1 MFERAEQSVAEVLKT
16 SALGARLRK
25 VAGMEF
31 FEREELAKQKAQQLA
46 VETPSAYIAP
56 IGAPVS
62 GDTATVRIAVLFV
75 GKNGGRVTGHVVRD
89 GAVPLGINKLVDLG
103 VSVLHGGQA
112 DGIAWQ
118 VVAVDFIDNQVF
130 AAAGLAIASVLVEA
144 PMELP
149 QPVALDDLPPFE
161 TFVGLIDIPPHEG
174 ATEHG
179 KWLAEPPD
187 NSASSPDAQ
196 THVSLEQ

>member
-1 MFERAEQSVAEVLKT
+1 MIERAEQSVDAVLRN
-16 SALGARLRK
+16 SALGARLK
-25 VAGMEF
+25 KIAGMEF
-31 FEREELAKQKAQQLA
+31 FEREDMAKQKAQQLA
-46 VETPSAYIAP
+46 VEAPSAYIAP
-56 IGAPVS
+56 IGAPIS

-75 GKNGGRVTGHVVRD
+75 AKNIARPSGHVAR
-89 GAVPLGINKLVDLG
+89 GGSMPIGISPLVDLG

-112 DGIAWQ
+112 EGIAWQ

-144 PMELP
+144 PVDLP
-149 QPVALDDLPPFE
+149 QAVDLDDLPPFE